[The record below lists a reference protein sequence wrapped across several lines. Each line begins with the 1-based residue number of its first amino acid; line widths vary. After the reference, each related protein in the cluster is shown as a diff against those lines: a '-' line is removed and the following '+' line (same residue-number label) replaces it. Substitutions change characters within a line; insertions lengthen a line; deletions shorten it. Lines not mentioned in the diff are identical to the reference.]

1 MIRIAFDMIK
11 NEEILDGIPVEL
23 LYEVNP
29 FPPYPISASTS
40 VRNLKILKNTKND
53 DDGLNVDETKTE
65 EFSQDN
71 LIKMIEKAADYYNR
85 GEFYEKSA
93 TMNKILLA
101 FYEKT
106 YNYQK
111 LSEIHEKIM
120 NSYKQIHLSVS

>member
-1 MIRIAFDMIK
+1 
-11 NEEILDGIPVEL
+11 L
-23 LYEVNP
+23 
-29 FPPYPISASTS
+29 SA
-40 VRNLKILKNTKND
+40 
-53 DDGLNVDETKTE
+53 DETKAE

-120 NSYKQIHLSVS
+120 NSYKQIHLSVSQLCFIETFS